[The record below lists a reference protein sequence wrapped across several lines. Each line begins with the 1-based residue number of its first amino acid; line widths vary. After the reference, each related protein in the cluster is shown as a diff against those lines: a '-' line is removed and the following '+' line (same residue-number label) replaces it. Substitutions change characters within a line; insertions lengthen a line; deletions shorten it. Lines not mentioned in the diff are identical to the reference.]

1 MSIRINLEN
10 KTFKEPHVN
19 HAYEEYSEGDGG
31 VSEKINTP
39 RQSTL
44 KVNDLSKKKS
54 YCNSSGRWSNLN
66 PSTTDKLSNY
76 SLDSNI
82 SNKISSLYEPEKEFI
97 IDECPESK
105 IRTPVKNDSQ
115 DTKHEHDTNPQQER
129 NKFSKKIII
138 EKNNPFDKAI
148 NPKLKLNY
156 PDLNSVVKN
165 LNEDF
170 NKLQHECST
179 SRDSKQYKYIFLYF
193 SNLSDLSNILAEK
206 NYNHQFDIY
215 KSMIFLI
222 FL

>member
-31 VSEKINTP
+31 VSEKINAL
-39 RQSTL
+39 RQSTI
-44 KVNDLSKKKS
+44 KVNDLSKKKGCS
-54 YCNSSGRWSNLN
+54 ESSGRWSNIN

-82 SNKISSLYEPEKEFI
+82 SNKISSTYETEKEFV

-105 IRTPVKNDSQ
+105 IRTPVKNESQ
-115 DTKHEHDTNPQQER
+115 DTKHDTNPQEEQK
-129 NKFSKKIII
+129 KFSKKKII
-138 EKNNPFDKAI
+138 ENNNPFDKAI
-148 NPKLKLNY
+148 NPKFKLNY

-179 SRDSKQYKYIFLYF
+179 SRDSKQYIYYFFIF
-193 SNLSDLSNILAEK
+193 
-206 NYNHQFDIY
+206 
-215 KSMIFLI
+215 
-222 FL
+222 